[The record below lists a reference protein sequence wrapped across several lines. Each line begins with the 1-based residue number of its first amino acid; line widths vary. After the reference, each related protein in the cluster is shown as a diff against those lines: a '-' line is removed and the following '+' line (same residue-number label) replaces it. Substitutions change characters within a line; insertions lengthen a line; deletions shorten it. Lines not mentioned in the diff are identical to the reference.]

1 MTDRTGGEPPVTGA
15 KGPDELRRQIERT
28 RSELGDTVEELAG
41 KMDVKGRA
49 RARAADLR
57 DKAGAMT
64 VQLRSSAAQAGHTVH
79 DKATQAGHTVQDKAT
94 QAGHK
99 VQDRAAKTG
108 HRVQD
113 RTQRA
118 GEITQAGHKVQDRA
132 AKTGHRVQDRTQR
145 AGEITQS
152 KASRTSAE
160 LERRAQHGVPRLV
173 RPLVMAAIRHPR
185 PTLIVGAAL
194 ATVVVVSWR
203 YPKK

>member
-15 KGPDELRRQIERT
+15 KGPEELRQQIERT

-79 DKATQAGHTVQDKAT
+79 DKATH
-94 QAGHK
+94 AGHK

-118 GEITQAGHKVQDRA
+118 GRITQGKA
-132 AKTGHRVQDRTQR
+132 A
-145 AGEITQS
+145 E
-152 KASRTSAE
+152 TSAE
-160 LERRAQHGVPRLV
+160 LERRAEHVPGPA
-173 RPLVMAAIRHPR
+173 RPLVLAVVRNPR
-185 PTLIVGAAL
+185 PVLIVGAAL
-194 ATVVVVSWR
+194 AAIVVVSWR

>member
-1 MTDRTGGEPPVTGA
+1 MTDSTGSEPPVTGA
-15 KGPDELRRQIERT
+15 KGPEELRQQIERT

-79 DKATQAGHTVQDKAT
+79 DKATH
-94 QAGHK
+94 AGHK
-99 VQDRAAKTG
+99 
-108 HRVQD
+108 VQD

-118 GEITQAGHKVQDRA
+118 GRITQG
-132 AKTGHRVQDRTQR
+132 
-145 AGEITQS
+145 
-152 KASRTSAE
+152 KASQTGAE
-160 LERRAQHGVPRLV
+160 LERRTEHGVPGPA
-173 RPLVMAAIRHPR
+173 RPLVMAAMRHPR
-185 PTLIVGAAL
+185 PVLIVGAAL
-194 ATVVVVSWR
+194 AAIVVVSWR

>member
-15 KGPDELRRQIERT
+15 KGPEELRQQIERT

-79 DKATQAGHTVQDKAT
+79 DKATQAGHK
-94 QAGHK
+94 
-99 VQDRAAKTG
+99 
-108 HRVQD
+108 VQD

-118 GEITQAGHKVQDRA
+118 GRTTQG
-132 AKTGHRVQDRTQR
+132 
-145 AGEITQS
+145 
-152 KASRTSAE
+152 KASQTSAA
-160 LERRAQHGVPRLV
+160 LERRAQHDVPGPA
-173 RPLVMAAIRHPR
+173 RPLVMAVLRHPR
-185 PTLIVGAAL
+185 PALIVGAAL
-194 ATVVVVSWR
+194 AAIVVVSWR